1 MTRPDSPLRIFLIFL
16 RLGLTSFGGPIAHLG
31 YYRREFVERRRW
43 IDDQTYGDLIALS
56 QFLPGP
62 ASSQTGFAIGL
73 MRGGLPGAI
82 AAFIG
87 FTLPSAIIML
97 GVAYGSAMF
106 ESDLGAALVHGLKI
120 VAVAVVAQALRGM
133 ARSLCPDAPRT
144 FIAFFALATVLLVP
158 GALMQLIAIA
168 IAGLMGL
175 ILCRTGEETPA
186 NAPTAPL
193 ALAGRRI
200 LPALALVLFAAL
212 LIALPQ
218 LRSVTD
224 SAVVMLADIFY
235 RAGALVFG
243 GGHVV
248 LPLLQ
253 ASTVES
259 GLIDENAF
267 LAGYGAAQAL
277 PGPLFAFSAYL
288 GAMMPLGI
296 PPLAGAAVALVAIFL
311 PGFLLVYGTLP
322 IWQAMRASRH
332 VRSLLKGVN
341 AGVVGLLAAALY
353 DPIWTSSIRSP
364 LDFTLAAGAFL
375 LLTVLNQGSGRVVAI
390 MLAASLA
397 LHTAGLL

>member
-1 MTRPDSPLRIFLIFL
+1 MIRPDSPLRIFLIFL

-43 IDDQTYGDLIALS
+43 IDDQTYGDLVALS

-144 FIAFFALATVLLVP
+144 LIAFIAFATVLLTP
-158 GALMQLIAIA
+158 GALIQLVTIA

-175 ILCRTGEETPA
+175 IVCRNSEEAPA
-186 NAPTAPL
+186 DAPTAPL
-193 ALAGRRI
+193 APAGRRI

-288 GAMMPLGI
+288 GAVMPLGI

-353 DPIWTSSIRSP
+353 DPIWTSSIRSS

-375 LLTVLNQGSGRVVAI
+375 LLTVLNQGSGRVVAM
-390 MLAASLA
+390 MLVASLA